1 MKNVETHKLR
11 IVEVTR
17 DILFRKREVLFA
29 CIFGSFVEREDYQDI
44 DVAVYLG
51 KLQNVETLRFELFL
65 EEELEGN
72 LGVPFDV
79 RVINDAPLGFVYN
92 VLTKKILLFD
102 RDGKLACFESLV
114 LREYF
119 DFRHL
124 LEEYLREVKSA
135 PVSS

>member
-1 MKNVETHKLR
+1 MV
-11 IVEVTR
+11 
-17 DILFRKREVLFA
+17 FR
-29 CIFGSFVEREDYQDI
+29 C
-44 DVAVYLG
+44 
-51 KLQNVETLRFELFL
+51 
-65 EEELEGN
+65 
-72 LGVPFDV
+72 DV

-124 LEEYLREVKSA
+124 LEEYLGEVKSA